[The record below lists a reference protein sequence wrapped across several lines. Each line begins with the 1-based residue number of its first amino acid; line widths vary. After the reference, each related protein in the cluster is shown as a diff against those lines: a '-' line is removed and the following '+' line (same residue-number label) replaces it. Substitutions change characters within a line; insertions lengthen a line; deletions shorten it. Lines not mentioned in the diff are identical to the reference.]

1 MLRIYERIDSL
12 SKERKISQK
21 ELAEA
26 IGLSSGQIF
35 TNWKSRDSMLGAD
48 VAVKIANFFG
58 VTVEYLVTGETTNPL
73 QQQSKDL
80 SVKYYALMHKYEG
93 LKKAMQDV
101 LDKN

>member
-1 MLRIYERIDSL
+1 MLGIYERIDSL

-48 VAVKIANFFG
+48 VAVKIAQFFG
-58 VTVEYLVTGETTNPL
+58 VTVEYLVTGETSNPL
-73 QQQSKDL
+73 QKTSEDL
-80 SVKYYALMHKYEG
+80 SVKYHELLRRHEN
-93 LKKAMQDV
+93 LKKSIQELV
-101 LDKN
+101 QKY